1 MSAMNPMTRAQISML
16 LRHPWGWIASGF
28 GGGLSPVA
36 PGTVGSLMA
45 LLPYL
50 GLRAYGPWAVLG
62 GCALAFGLG
71 VFAADWVI
79 ARLQR
84 EDPGVV
90 VMDEWVGQWIVLL
103 PATAYWP
110 HIGFAP
116 PLWAELTIGFA
127 LFRVFDIL
135 KPWPASVADRELHG
149 GFGAMLDDALAG
161 IYGALLM
168 AFALPWLWRSV
179 ET

>member
-1 MSAMNPMTRAQISML
+1 MNRLTSAQMSML
-16 LRHPWGWIASGF
+16 MRHPWGWIAGGL
-28 GGGLSPVA
+28 GGGLSPFA

-62 GCALAFGLG
+62 ASVVAFVLG

-84 EDPGVV
+84 EDPGFV
-90 VMDEWVGQWIVLL
+90 VMDEWVGLWITLL

-110 HIGFAP
+110 QIGFAP
-116 PLWAELTIGFA
+116 PLWTELLMGFL
-127 LFRVFDIL
+127 LFRALDIV
-135 KPWPASVADRELHG
+135 KPWPASLADRKLHG

-161 IYGALLM
+161 VYGALLM
-168 AFALPWLWRSV
+168 AFALPWLWRLL
-179 ET
+179 